1 MISEKDLENISSLVS
16 LADAFFSCKPQKPCM
31 IAESFTSGCSTAGG
45 TQIHNSD
52 SDSHKEMSVQTDE
65 NTKIDISASSPGSYT
80 AANNAILTT
89 DEKTCVSSAT
99 PAENTKNPSDAYDAT
114 ASLQNIARKIA
125 SCTRCRLC
133 GGRKNTVPGIGI
145 PNPLVLVIGEGPGAD
160 EDATGE
166 PFVGKAGQL
175 LDKMLGAICLSR
187 HTNCFIANIVKCRPP
202 NNRDP
207 MPDEADA
214 CRAFLDAQISVLKP
228 KMILAVGRIAA
239 QNILGTTT
247 GINRLRGQFYEYK
260 GIPLLPTYHPS
271 ALLRNED
278 MKRPAWED
286 LKMFR
291 ARLEE
296 ITGQSFTAAT
306 QTGRN
311 G

>member
-1 MISEKDLENISSLVS
+1 MIAEKDLENISSIIS
-16 LADAFFSCKPQKPCM
+16 LSDAYFSCKPQKPCE
-31 IAESFTSGCSTAGG
+31 IAACFSAGNDTAPSMS
-45 TQIHNSD
+45 HPD
-52 SDSHKEMSVQTDE
+52 SDGEPVLHAGISPEKENEAARIDSNDNATVTP
-65 NTKIDISASSPGSYT
+65 DISAKEPSAVGDDASS
-80 AANNAILTT
+80 
-89 DEKTCVSSAT
+89 
-99 PAENTKNPSDAYDAT
+99 
-114 ASLQNIARKIA
+114 SLQNIARKIA

-133 GGRKNTVPGIGI
+133 GGRKNTVPGIGV

-207 MPDEADA
+207 MPDEAEA

-247 GINRLRGQFYEYK
+247 GINRLRGQFYEYR

-271 ALLRNED
+271 ALLRNEE

-296 ITGQSFTAAT
+296 ITGQSFTTAT

>member
-1 MISEKDLENISSLVS
+1 MISEKDLENISSIVS
-16 LADAFFSCKPQKPCM
+16 LADAYFSCKPKIPCEVAATL
-31 IAESFTSGCSTAGG
+31 IADRASAGG
-45 TQIHNSD
+45 TEPVVSEEETYTNQDAAVNIATQVTLMTVSPVSGD
-52 SDSHKEMSVQTDE
+52 QQ
-65 NTKIDISASSPGSYT
+65 ASP
-80 AANNAILTT
+80 
-89 DEKTCVSSAT
+89 VSSTEQAAPVSAAAKDGSST
-99 PAENTKNPSDAYDAT
+99 TSDDA
-114 ASLQNIARKIA
+114 ASSLQNIARKIA

-133 GGRKNTVPGIGI
+133 GGRKNTVPGIGV
-145 PNPLVLVIGEGPGAD
+145 PHPLVLVIGEGPGAD
-160 EDATGE
+160 EDASGE

-214 CRAFLDAQISVLKP
+214 CRAFLDAQIGVLKP

-239 QNILGTTT
+239 QNILNTTT
-247 GINRLRGQFYEYK
+247 GINRLRGQFYEYR

-271 ALLRNED
+271 ALLRNEE

-286 LKMFR
+286 LKLFR
-291 ARLEE
+291 SRLEE
-296 ITGQSFTAAT
+296 ITGLSFSTPP